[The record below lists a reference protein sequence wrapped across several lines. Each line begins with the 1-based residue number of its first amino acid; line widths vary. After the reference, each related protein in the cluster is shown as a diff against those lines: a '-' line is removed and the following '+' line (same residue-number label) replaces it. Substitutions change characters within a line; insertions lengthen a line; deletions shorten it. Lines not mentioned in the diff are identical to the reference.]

1 MVDRN
6 NNMTPDQK
14 QTCYCH
20 LVQLLRDTSCLL
32 NLTYIVHWNV
42 MGSKFYS
49 IHKLTK
55 KIYEEMQE
63 GLDVIAEHIRSMDI
77 KTPTTVEDLNN
88 SLMIPLPDSCFDQDG
103 MIAALATNYNNM
115 AASFELLAEEAEVL
129 QDQLTLDLAIER
141 GRACKKHQWLLK
153 SNLTVDL

>member
-1 MVDRN
+1 MVDRS

-20 LVQLLRDTSCLL
+20 LVQLLRDTSYLL

-88 SLMIPLPDSCFDQDG
+88 SLMISLPDNCFDQDG
-103 MIAALATNYNNM
+103 MIATLASNYNNM
-115 AASFELLAEEAEVL
+115 AASFELLAEESEVL

-141 GRACKKHQWLLK
+141 ARACKKHQWLLK
-153 SNLTVDL
+153 SNLTAES

>member
-1 MVDRN
+1 MVKRSND
-6 NNMTPDQK
+6 MTPDQK

-20 LVQLLRDTSCLL
+20 LVQLLRDTSYLL

-88 SLMIPLPDSCFDQDG
+88 SLMISLPDNCFDQEG
-103 MIAALATNYNNM
+103 MIASLATNYNNM
-115 AASFELLAEEAEVL
+115 AASFELLAEESEEMN
-129 QDQLTLDLAIER
+129 DQLTMDLAIER
-141 GRACKKHQWLLK
+141 ARACKKHQWLLK
-153 SNLTVDL
+153 SNLTAEM